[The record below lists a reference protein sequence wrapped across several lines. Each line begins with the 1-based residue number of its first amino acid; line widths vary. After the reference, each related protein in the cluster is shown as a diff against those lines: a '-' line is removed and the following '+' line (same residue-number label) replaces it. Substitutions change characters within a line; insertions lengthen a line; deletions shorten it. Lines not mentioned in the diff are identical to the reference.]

1 MLGMPISTEM
11 TCFIGS
17 FPEGMSVV
25 VNGRKYFLRYTDFP
39 WFEYCSVAE
48 LRDVTSDRWGVYWN
62 SLDIDLSTES
72 LENPERF
79 PEKISIDAWLRAR
92 QRNGADAWGDSFGQE
107 GSGQPQE
114 RKQRRTS
121 EKKQHPGG
129 SLISADR
136 EKPPGRLERRRPA
149 G

>member
-39 WFEYCSVAE
+39 WFEYCSLAE

-72 LENPERF
+72 LETPERF
-79 PEKISIDAWLRAR
+79 PEKISVDAWLRAR
-92 QRNGADAWGDSFGQE
+92 QRNATRMLGEIRSAKKTAASHRN
-107 GSGQPQE
+107 GSKDGRP
-114 RKQRRTS
+114 RKS
-121 EKKQHPGG
+121 SIPVV
-129 SLISADR
+129 A
-136 EKPPGRLERRRPA
+136 
-149 G
+149 